1 MMNLT
6 DRKRLV
12 LVALLGF
19 ALTACAENRTAPPG
33 AETALPAAGA
43 MGEYKIGK
51 PYNVRGIWYYPKVDY
66 DYRETGIASWYGPGF
81 HGKRT
86 ANGEVYDQMELTA
99 AHRTLPMP
107 SMVRVTNLE
116 NGRSLVVRINDRG
129 PFSNGRIIDLSY
141 RAAQLLDVVG
151 AGTAKV
157 AVENLGQQSRQLSA
171 IAQGREAAR
180 NAPDAVPTVAVDSA
194 PLEPV
199 TGSSQA
205 AQIAQSPIGDQTA
218 SDPIRPKRGPVRPAR
233 LQRAGTGISDSSPP
247 VPHTRTLL
255 ATRSLA
261 MATDTNDVNGWD
273 FEGQDR
279 PGGNT
284 GARLNSESAP
294 RPDGTVTQLA
304 VRPTNIFIQAGSF
317 LRRDYAARLSIRLS
331 VLGQTKVTEA
341 QVDDRMFFRVRLGPI
356 VSVAEADRLLDV
368 LQTKGFADAR
378 VVVD

>member
-1 MMNLT
+1 MNLT
-6 DRKRLV
+6 DRKCLV
-12 LVALLGF
+12 LVALLGL
-19 ALTACAENRTAPPG
+19 ALAACAENRTTPSG

-51 PYNVRGIWYYPKVDY
+51 PYNVRGIWYYPQVDY

-157 AVENLGQQSRQLSA
+157 AVENLGQQSRQLAA

-180 NAPDAVPTVAVDSA
+180 NAPEAVPMVSVDSA

-199 TGSSQA
+199 GGPSQA
-205 AQIAQSPIGDQTA
+205 AQVPQPPIGDQTA

-233 LQRAGTGISDSSPP
+233 LRRAGTGISDSSPP

-255 ATRSLA
+255 ASRSLA
-261 MATDTNDVNGWD
+261 MATDTSDVNGWD
-273 FEGQDR
+273 FDGQDR
-279 PGGNT
+279 LGGNT
-284 GARLNSESAP
+284 GARLDSESAP

-331 VLGQTKVTEA
+331 VLGQTRVTEA
-341 QVDDRMFFRVRLGPI
+341 QVDDRMFFRVRLGPV

>member
-1 MMNLT
+1 M
-6 DRKRLV
+6 
-12 LVALLGF
+12 
-19 ALTACAENRTAPPG
+19 PPG
-33 AETALPAAGA
+33 AETALPGAGA

-86 ANGEVYDQMELTA
+86 ANGEIYDQMELTA

-116 NGRSLVVRINDRG
+116 NGRSLLVRINDRG

-141 RAAQLLDVVG
+141 RAAQLLDVVA

-157 AVENLGQQSRQLSA
+157 AVENLGQQSRQLAA
-171 IAQGREAAR
+171 IAQGLEAAR

-199 TGSSQA
+199 AGSSQVT
-205 AQIAQSPIGDQTA
+205 QIAQPPIGDRTA
-218 SDPIRPKRGPVRPAR
+218 GDSIRPKRGPVRPAR
-233 LQRAGTGISDSSPP
+233 RHRAAAGGGHSSPP
-247 VPHTRTLL
+247 VPRTRTLL
-255 ATRSLA
+255 ASRSLA
-261 MATDTNDVNGWD
+261 MATDTSDVNGWD
-273 FEGQDR
+273 FEGQGR
-279 PGGNT
+279 LGGNT
-284 GARLNSESAP
+284 GARLDSESAP

-331 VLGQTKVTEA
+331 VLGQTRVTEA
-341 QVDDRMFFRVRLGPI
+341 QVDDRMFFRVRLGPV